1 MENVEAG
8 KELLLRLGGVGWA
21 EIVVEG
27 VLVNYSPDRIKLR
40 EIMKMFEEKGI
51 KVLIVNKNDSIN
63 SNTKEF

>member
-8 KELLLRLGGVGWA
+8 KELLLGLEGVGWA